1 MNKEDARKLGRNLR
15 SSLSNGE
22 RAFEEEAVLSQLK
35 EICRDV
41 EVIGCYVSVKDEL
54 DTMRFIAWCLEEKK
68 TVAVPKVE
76 GGTLGFYRIESFED
90 LVPAPFSILEP
101 KNGAGKINLSSIGMM
116 IVPALAIDCEGNRV
130 GYGRGYYDSVL
141 SAGMDAVG
149 IIFRGQLVDRI
160 DADPWDVKLSR
171 VITG

>member
-54 DTMRFIAWCLEEKK
+54 DTRRFIAWCLE
-68 TVAVPKVE
+68 
-76 GGTLGFYRIESFED
+76 
-90 LVPAPFSILEP
+90 
-101 KNGAGKINLSSIGMM
+101 
-116 IVPALAIDCEGNRV
+116 
-130 GYGRGYYDSVL
+130 
-141 SAGMDAVG
+141 
-149 IIFRGQLVDRI
+149 
-160 DADPWDVKLSR
+160 
-171 VITG
+171 